1 MIPESTATAKP
12 GGAAAST
19 ANEYAFEM
27 ATSSIRFGFGVTR
40 EVGAELADL
49 GKNHALVITDPN
61 LRSLPAVATVI
72 GSLEEYRIRYSI
84 FDRVRVEP
92 SEDSFREATSAAQSD
107 SFDSFIAI
115 GGGSTMDTAKAAN
128 LYSCYPA
135 DFLDYVNPPIGKGRP
150 VPGPLKPLIAIP
162 TTAGTGSETTGVAI
176 FDFVHMHAKTGI
188 AHRRLKPALGLVDPE
203 NTKTQMPE
211 VAASA
216 GLDVLSHAI
225 ESYTALPFVRRP
237 RPERPIMRPAYQG
250 SNPISDVWSLEAL
263 RLVAA
268 YLRRA
273 VADPDDSEARA
284 SMLLAASYAG
294 IGFGNAGV
302 HLPHGMSYP
311 VSGLVRDY
319 RPRGYSVDH
328 PMVPHGISVILHAPA
343 VYRFTAQACP
353 ERHLKA
359 AEILGAD
366 VSHARPEDAGKILA
380 DQVIRFMQDLHVP
393 NGLRELGYRSE
404 DVPALVEGTLPQHR
418 VTKLSPRPAGP
429 DNLARLFEESMV
441 IW

>member
-1 MIPESTATAKP
+1 MLARLSREAVLE
-12 GGAAAST
+12 
-19 ANEYAFEM
+19 NECAFEM
-27 ATSSIRFGFGVTR
+27 ATSAIRFGFGVTR

-49 GKNHALVITDPN
+49 GKQRVLVFADPHLRTLPPVTSALE
-61 LRSLPAVATVI
+61 A
-72 GSLEEYRIRYSI
+72 LEKHKIHVSI
-84 FDRVRVEP
+84 FDGVRVEP
-92 SEDSFREATSAAQSD
+92 TEESFRDAASAAQAGN
-107 SFDSFIAI
+107 FDAFVAI
-115 GGGSTMDTAKAAN
+115 GGGSTIDTAKAAN

-135 DFLDYVNPPIGKGRP
+135 DFLDYVNPPIGRGRP

-176 FDFVHMHAKTGI
+176 FDLVRMHAKTGI
-188 AHRRLKPALGLVDPE
+188 AHRRLKPTLGLIDPE
-203 NTKTQMPE
+203 NTRTQPTA

-225 ESYTALPFVRRP
+225 ESYTALPFGLRP
-237 RPERPIMRPAYQG
+237 RPERPILRPAYQG

-273 VADPDDSEARA
+273 VADPGDEEARA

-311 VSGLVRDY
+311 VSGLVKDY
-319 RPRGYSVDH
+319 RAPGYHVGH
-328 PMVPHGISVILHAPA
+328 PLVPHGISVIVNAPA
-343 VYRFTAQACP
+343 VYRFTSSACP
-353 ERHLKA
+353 ERHLRA
-359 AEILGAD
+359 AEILGAK
-366 VSHARPEDAGKILA
+366 VNNARPGDAGKILA
-380 DQVIRFMQDLHVP
+380 DQIILFMRELRVP
-393 NGLRELGYRSE
+393 NGLRALGYQSA
-404 DVPALVEGTLPQHR
+404 DIPALVEGTLPQHR

-429 DNLARLFEESMV
+429 DDLGRIFEESMV